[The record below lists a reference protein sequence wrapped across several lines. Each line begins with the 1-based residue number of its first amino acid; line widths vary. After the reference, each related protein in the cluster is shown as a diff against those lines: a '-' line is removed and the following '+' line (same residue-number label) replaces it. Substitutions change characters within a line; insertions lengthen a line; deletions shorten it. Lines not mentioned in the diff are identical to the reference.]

1 MIYSAKI
8 HKYLKLLKLYKL
20 NNIKYLYIKY

>member
-1 MIYSAKI
+1 MTYNAKLY
-8 HKYLKLLKLYKL
+8 KYLKLLKLYKL